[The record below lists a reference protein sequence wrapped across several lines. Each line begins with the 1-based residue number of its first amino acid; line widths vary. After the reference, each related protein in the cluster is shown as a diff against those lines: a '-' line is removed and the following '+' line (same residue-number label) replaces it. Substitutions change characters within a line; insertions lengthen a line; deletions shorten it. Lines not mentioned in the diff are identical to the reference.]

1 MTVDKPKLIEV
12 TRPLEDVNRES
23 AREKSAG

>member
-1 MTVDKPKLIEV
+1 MTVDKPKLVELAL
-12 TRPLEDVNRES
+12 PLEDLNRES